1 MVMSFVFP
9 AAIQA
14 GIASGAYEVVRNA
27 ATGHLIGLARDVV
40 TKKFVGHAIGA
51 ATSMGVAP
59 WMAPAQLVLGL
70 TVGAAQSAQMHRG
83 FQKTYRELDVIK
95 TGISSLQSSVG
106 ILQAS
111 QAILGVGVVAGVI
124 LSAANLWQT
133 IKLRQEVEQLGME
146 IKEGFLNLENLINDQ
161 SQEIKDQVRRVAE
174 DIKFE
179 QHRVVLIRAYG
190 QFCEANR
197 LIKTALTCDDLAIR
211 NSTLSNAELMLS
223 NALADYRNPQLL
235 SDLSAAARLRR
246 LECCWAIEQA
256 LALTFQLRGQYKAV
270 VDRLSQ
276 LRSHIA
282 QAVIE
287 LMDTATP
294 EEFEFLV
301 PELLRIHNADLE
313 VIDSWINHADWI
325 DTLSDD
331 ERLELQFEPA
341 FSAEPV
347 TDAAPLN
354 LEIMPAELV
363 LYESWTQKMP
373 RAAIHDATIL
383 MFNPNL
389 RLPMIQ
395 EIQAAAQKKEY
406 GALSIENLRSV
417 SNTSLASLKQY
428 FNQLEM
434 LQS

>member
-14 GIASGAYEVVRNA
+14 GLASGAYEVVRHSV
-27 ATGHLIGLARDVV
+27 TGNFIGLARDVV

-51 ATSMGVAP
+51 ATSMGAAS
-59 WMAPAQLVLGL
+59 WLAPAQLVLGL
-70 TVGAAQSAQMHRG
+70 TVGAAQAAQTHRG
-83 FQKTYRELDVIK
+83 FQKTYRELDIIK
-95 TGISSLQSSVG
+95 SGIASLQSSVG

-111 QAILGVGVVAGVI
+111 QAILGVGVVAGVA

-133 IKLRQEVEQLGME
+133 IKLRQEVQQLGME
-146 IKEGFLNLENLINDQ
+146 MKEGFLKLENLVNTQ
-161 SQEIKDQVRRVAE
+161 SQEIQDHVQRVAE

-179 QHRVVLIRAYG
+179 QHRVVLVRAYG

-197 LIKTALTCDDLAIR
+197 LIKTALTCDDLAVR

-235 SDLSAAARLRR
+235 SDLAAAARLRR

-282 QAVIE
+282 QAAIDLLNV
-287 LMDTATP
+287 ATP
-294 EEFEFLV
+294 EEVAFLV
-301 PELLRIHNADLE
+301 PELMRIYNADLE
-313 VIDSWINHADWI
+313 VIQSWIDHADWI
-325 DTLSDD
+325 STLSQD
-331 ERLELQFEPA
+331 ELLELPSDSAPA
-341 FSAEPV
+341 
-347 TDAAPLN
+347 
-354 LEIMPAELV
+354 LELENEAQSPDLEAVPAEVV

-373 RAAIHDATIL
+373 RAAIQDATIL
-383 MFNPNL
+383 MFNPDL
-389 RLPMIQ
+389 RLPTIE
-395 EIQAAAQKKEY
+395 EIQKAAQQKNY
-406 GALSIENLRSV
+406 HALNAENLQSV
-417 SNTSLASLKQY
+417 SDPALANLKQY
-428 FNQLEM
+428 FRQLP
-434 LQS
+434 SIS

>member
-347 TDAAPLN
+347 ADAAPLN

-363 LYESWTQKMP
+363 LYDSWTQKMP

-389 RLPMIQ
+389 RLPMIE